1 MQHLYYSLD
10 QVLVEMPMNYFQYL
24 GLKSLLF
31 VTFIF
36 IILLLLCKVLITNK
50 LRFSLLRKRA
60 LIILG
65 CGIASYCGFYA
76 IEYIRKTQQF
86 EMNQI
91 RSNVLMTQLI
101 YSVRKDRPY
110 TVYESNLT
118 RSNDKQ
124 VLDSIR
130 EDQVIPNHEYQR
142 SFNLAKRAL
151 LDIQRRSSN
160 HYSSGINDPNICQ
173 KDYTNQLYRCR
184 SQLTKPNGA
193 RVYLQA
199 IVYTEPKAYQDYLRF
214 GFREKSSSL

>member
-65 CGIASYCGFYA
+65 SGIASYCGFHA

-91 RSNVLMTQLI
+91 RSDVLITQLI

-110 TVYESNLT
+110 TVFESSLT
-118 RSNDKQ
+118 RTNDKQ

-130 EDQVIPNHEYQR
+130 GNEVIPNNEYKR
-142 SFNLAKRAL
+142 SFNLAKRTL
-151 LDIQRRSSN
+151 LEIERKSLTE
-160 HYSSGINDPNICQ
+160 YSSGINNPDVCH
-173 KDYTNQLYRCR
+173 KDQFNQLYRCQSR
-184 SQLTKPNGA
+184 FKKPNGA
-193 RVYLQA
+193 KVYLQA
-199 IVYTEPKAYQDYLRF
+199 IVYVEPKAYQDYLRF
-214 GFREKSSSL
+214 GFREKNPL

>member
-65 CGIASYCGFYA
+65 CGIASYCGFHA

-91 RSNVLMTQLI
+91 RSDVLMTQLI

-110 TVYESNLT
+110 TVFESSLT
-118 RSNDKQ
+118 RTNDKQ
-124 VLDSIR
+124 ILDSIR
-130 EDQVIPNHEYQR
+130 GDEVLPNDEYKR
-142 SFNLAKRAL
+142 SFNLAKRTL
-151 LDIQRRSSN
+151 LEIERKSLTE
-160 HYSSGINDPNICQ
+160 YSSGINNPDVCQ
-173 KDYTNQLYRCR
+173 KDKLNQLYRCQSR
-184 SQLTKPNGA
+184 FKKPNGA
-193 RVYLQA
+193 KVYLQA
-199 IVYTEPKAYQDYLRF
+199 IVYVEPKAYQDYLRF
-214 GFREKSSSL
+214 GFREKSPL